1 VGDSMEDL
9 FNTLLLLAGIPFV
22 AFILIV
28 FAYSAYS
35 PISIRF
41 MSAQKK
47 KELDQKLDEH
57 DRIEENNP
65 ELFNALEKM
74 KTYRIISF
82 VFILSYLILFAL
94 FILGVSQ
101 KELF

>member
-9 FNTLLLLAGIPFV
+9 FNALILLVGIPFI

-28 FAYSAYS
+28 FTYSAYS
-35 PISIRF
+35 PISIHF

-47 KELDQKLDEH
+47 RELDKKLDKH
-57 DRIEENNP
+57 DWIEGNNP

-94 FILGVSQ
+94 LILGISQ

>member
-1 VGDSMEDL
+1 MEDL
-9 FNTLLLLAGIPFV
+9 FNALLLLAGIPFI

-35 PISIRF
+35 PISNRF
-41 MSAQKK
+41 MSTQKK
-47 KELDQKLDEH
+47 NELDKKLDEH
-57 DRIEENNP
+57 DWIEENNP

-82 VFILSYLILFAL
+82 VFILSYLILFVL
-94 FILGVSQ
+94 FVLGMSD
-101 KELF
+101 